1 MYTFILGRFV
11 ALRLIVVVARV
22 NTDHAG
28 RSMFPLTT
36 LTAAGM
42 GLVYSRKLVLFAHY
56 HVFKIILSF
65 LLVSSYT
72 VFAVTGRF

>member
-1 MYTFILGRFV
+1 MYTFLLGRFV
-11 ALRLIVVVARV
+11 ALRIIVVVARV

-28 RSMFPLTT
+28 RSMFPLPS

-42 GLVYSRKLVLFAHY
+42 GLVYRRKLVLFAHY
-56 HVFKIILSF
+56 HTFKIILSF
-65 LLVSSYT
+65 LLILSYT